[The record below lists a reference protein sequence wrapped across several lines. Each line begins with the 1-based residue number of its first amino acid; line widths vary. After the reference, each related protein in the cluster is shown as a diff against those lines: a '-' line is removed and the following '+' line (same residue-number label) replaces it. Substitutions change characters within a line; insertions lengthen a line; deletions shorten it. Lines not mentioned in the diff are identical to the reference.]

1 VRGSI
6 GGICEA
12 RDIVIVGLMT
22 VLQVTAGVVSEKDNS
37 VMEIIVVYKELRN
50 DK

>member
-1 VRGSI
+1 
-6 GGICEA
+6 
-12 RDIVIVGLMT
+12 MT